1 MPEPR
6 PPTPAGNPVDWRSLH
21 LWQIQPVRDGLVI
34 AVALGLVWL
43 GSRLSIVTVP
53 LLLALL
59 LSYLFE
65 PLVERITRTGR
76 VKRKVVAAGIILLIA
91 LVVVVPVSI
100 GATFAVSQ

>member
-1 MPEPR
+1 MLEPR
-6 PPTPAGNPVDWRSLH
+6 PPTPGNPTDWRSLH
-21 LWQIQPVRDGLVI
+21 LWQIQPVRDALVI
-34 AVALGLVWL
+34 AVAIGLVYL

-65 PLVERITRTGR
+65 PLVERATRAGR
-76 VKRKVVAAGIILLIA
+76 MKRKAVAAGIILLIA
-91 LVVVVPVSI
+91 LLVVVPVSI